1 MSSALDVLIESFDG
15 LTIHSDC
22 NKTGDCEHRVTGSM
36 SGDQEV
42 TLLLSGG
49 EIDELLLDALFDVG
63 FTETY
68 YVSLSSFK
76 QRKYCRLVLPEFFR
90 TLFTSVFSA
99 SVEVALDSQQ
109 KISTPTERIKVA
121 VEMTDALLKD
131 LHTGQPTGFYT
142 SGFANMR
149 EQLQGRI
156 EASIGIEALKIRR
169 DKILKELEPND
180 FGDYS
185 FGGSMK
191 QLDRILGTQNL
202 IGFFQEIR

>member
-1 MSSALDVLIESFDG
+1 
-15 LTIHSDC
+15 
-22 NKTGDCEHRVTGSM
+22 
-36 SGDQEV
+36 
-42 TLLLSGG
+42 
-49 EIDELLLDALFDVG
+49 
-63 FTETY
+63 
-68 YVSLSSFK
+68 
-76 QRKYCRLVLPEFFR
+76 
-90 TLFTSVFSA
+90 
-99 SVEVALDSQQ
+99 
-109 KISTPTERIKVA
+109 
-121 VEMTDALLKD
+121 
-131 LHTGQPTGFYT
+131 
-142 SGFANMR
+142 MR